1 MRDKKSLSARA
12 GSVIPGHSRLH
23 VLSSWAENAINCKE
37 VSEREKGE
45 KEEKKQARLKKC
57 KLRQSHASHLMGIN
71 KRNSRQENLPFDRK
85 RTLVAINTHDEPIR
99 TGLVTSTNRFIIG
112 RHKRDSLPLGL
123 GHTSVRVEEEPAVRT
138 FWGRKCCVAK
148 QRNPGMKSHKSCLIR
163 TEDGA
168 GSFVWLRS
176 AHNSS
181 CWES

>member
-1 MRDKKSLSARA
+1 
-12 GSVIPGHSRLH
+12 
-23 VLSSWAENAINCKE
+23 
-37 VSEREKGE
+37 
-45 KEEKKQARLKKC
+45 
-57 KLRQSHASHLMGIN
+57 MGIN

-181 CWES
+181 CWESWITSVSSTLDFSRNSMQEKQKQVGTIFLCLRFIKLQENKMQICGFVLYGYYDDNENAQTQE